1 MAKATLKDMTGRR
14 FKRLLVVSRA
24 ENDRRGGSRWNCVCD
39 CGKTCI
45 AGGTDLRLNRQVS
58 CGCWKASPES
68 KSWKT
73 TNLLGK
79 TFGRLT
85 VINRE
90 LLPSKNR
97 PYWLCECSCGKTK
110 LVSSDCLLKGK
121 TVSCGCKKVEEC
133 KLRSGPQNNFW
144 NPSLTDE
151 DRVGSRDSAVIH
163 KFRKTVLER
172 DGRVCCICLSED
184 KPVHVHHIT
193 PWKDNKALRSD
204 PNNGIVMCVECHK
217 EYHKAYRG
225 RIGEVSVFE
234 FLESKVCI

>member
-1 MAKATLKDMTGRR
+1 VAKATLKDMTGRR
-14 FKRLLVVSRA
+14 FKRLLVVSYA
-24 ENDRRGGSRWNCVCD
+24 ERGNSGQARWNCVCD
-39 CGKTCI
+39 CGETCI
-45 AGGTDLRLNRQVS
+45 IDGYSLRNGRQVS
-58 CGCWKASPES
+58 CGCWSKSPES
-68 KSWKT
+68 KGWKT
-73 TNLLGK
+73 KNLIGK

-133 KLRSGPQNNFW
+133 KLRSGPQNNLW
-144 NPSLTDE
+144 NPELTDE
-151 DRVGSRDSAVIH
+151 ERLGSRDSAVIH
-163 KFRKTVLER
+163 KFRKAVLDR

-184 KPVHVHHIT
+184 KPVHVHHII
-193 PWKDNKALRSD
+193 PWKDNKELRSD
-204 PNNGIVMCVECHK
+204 PNNGIVMCIECHK
-217 EYHKAYRG
+217 EYHRAHRG
-225 RIGEVSVFE
+225 DIGEISVFE